1 MSNAAKF
8 TADLERAYQEKVIL
22 RTLSVQKKL
31 ALEAL
36 RRVVMKSPV
45 DTGRF
50 RGNWQVSVG
59 VTEDGTVEVTDKSGS
74 ETINKGVRPISA
86 LSKFDTVYIQN
97 NLPYAERLENGWSQ
111 QAPAGMVAVTVAEIE
126 AFMNQMVDAQ

>member
-1 MSNAAKF
+1 MSVEF
-8 TADLERAYQEKVIL
+8 TVSLDSLYQEKVVDNVIA
-22 RTLSVQKKL
+22 VQKKL

-36 RRVVMKSPV
+36 RRVVQKSPV

-50 RGNWQVSVG
+50 RGNWMVSIG
-59 VTEDGTVEVTDKSGS
+59 VRADGTIETVDPSGGT
-74 ETINKGVRPISA
+74 TINKGLAPIST
-86 LSKFDTVYIQN
+86 LDKMDVVYIQN

-126 AFMNQMVDAQ
+126 AFFSQVTK